1 MSTPCSFNSVNS
13 LSIVSGFTYSVRYV
27 SKASSSTGN
36 SCKYAFRFI
45 ENLLTRFFQLRDSN
59 FDRASARSS
68 SGVIISRFEPKV
80 IRRYKEGPFS
90 NDFCFSSLTEIF
102 FDKRLSSSSN
112 FFRVVFFT
120 FLRVEFFDVTK
131 KTLLMFF
138 AAFRGLDRERRDF
151 HGDVNEEDRH
161 AS

>member
-27 SKASSSTGN
+27 SKTSSSTGN
-36 SCKYAFRFI
+36 SCKYALFVLSSTC
-45 ENLLTRFFQLRDSN
+45 LLASFSCALTN

-112 FFRVVFFT
+112 FFRVVFILSFASN
-120 FLRVEFFDVTK
+120 FLMSPK
-131 KTLLMFF
+131 KTLLMPLLPF
-138 AAFRGLDRERRDF
+138 AALTANG
-151 HGDVNEEDRH
+151 VT
-161 AS
+161 SMVM